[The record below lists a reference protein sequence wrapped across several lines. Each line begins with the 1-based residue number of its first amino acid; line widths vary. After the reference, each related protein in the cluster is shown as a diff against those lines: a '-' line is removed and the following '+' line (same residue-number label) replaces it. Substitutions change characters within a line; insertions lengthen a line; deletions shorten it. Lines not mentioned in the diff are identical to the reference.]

1 MRSTQKQGQL
11 LKYPAI
17 QNAYGN
23 IIFDI
28 FYYYD
33 TVGGSRKAP
42 KWFSSWLRPQVQRNG
57 NTRYGTPWWKGWA
70 TEVLK
75 GPLKGFFSARL
86 DRKWRIIFEVEGRI
100 RVVAVLSVTPHLYA
114 RIRR

>member
-1 MRSTQKQGQL
+1 MTLWRVEESPEVVLQL
-11 LKYPAI
+11 AQAPAAAQRKYAVWHAMVEI
-17 QNAYGN
+17 
-23 IIFDI
+23 
-28 FYYYD
+28 
-33 TVGGSRKAP
+33 VGPFLPG
-42 KWFSSWLRPQVQRNG
+42 
-57 NTRYGTPWWKGWA
+57 KGWA
-70 TEVLK
+70 TEALK